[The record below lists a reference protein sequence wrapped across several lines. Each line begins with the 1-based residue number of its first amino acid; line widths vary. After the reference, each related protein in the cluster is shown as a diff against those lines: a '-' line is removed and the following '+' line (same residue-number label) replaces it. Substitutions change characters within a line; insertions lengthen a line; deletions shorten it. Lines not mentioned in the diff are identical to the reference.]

1 MRWLLWYYLAISVLA
16 AALAGYDKFAAKAM
30 PRHRV
35 RESVLLLAG
44 ALGGAAAEFVL
55 MKLIHH
61 KTRKKKFMIS
71 LPLMAL
77 LHAALAVVL
86 VWYGGLTW

>member
-1 MRWLLWYYLAISVLA
+1 MRWLLWYFLAVSVLA
-16 AALAGYDKFAAKAM
+16 AVLAGYDKFAAKAL

-35 RESVLLLAG
+35 RESVLLLFG
-44 ALGGAAAEFVL
+44 ALGGAAAEFLV
-55 MKLIHH
+55 MKLIRH
-61 KTRKKKFMIS
+61 KTRKKKLMVT

-86 VWYGGLTW
+86 LWYGGYLW